1 MSHSPSRM
9 EIVFTGRE
17 CRVSP
22 APLTTT
28 GSLAFMVLWGHVRMF
43 RERFRGAARALHV
56 SRRSPDRQST
66 MLPRIGFGV
75 KATAGMLLFA
85 LAPCYCVYALADA
98 SSKGTIRKPNR
109 DRIER
114 AGRIENP
121 FAPPQPR

>member
-1 MSHSPSRM
+1 MG
-9 EIVFTGRE
+9 TRE
-17 CRVSP
+17 NVSGAVSWCR
-22 APLTTT
+22 A
-28 GSLAFMVLWGHVRMF
+28 
-43 RERFRGAARALHV
+43 
-56 SRRSPDRQST
+56 RSPRVASLSRQST